1 MKQKGVHVS
10 QVSAQ
15 HTKSKT
21 LTSSRSKKALI
32 DPACSLWF
40 PRLQVLRRK
49 KKTIQSQPSIS
60 ANSIVHTHRTT
71 NSLATKALF
80 GQEPNYSW
88 QYTFHLLG
96 ITSVPCR
103 TLSVRKLSRI
113 SRHHFRIL
121 PNRLCTQTIS
131 NIKHHFRT
139 LPNLPCPQAI
149 PNIKPEVYHKRPHP
163 QPATSK
169 MIMIRD
175 KALYKRDMTVFWGVI
190 GPVIVVV
197 VAVVSL
203 GAFILWKKVFSSRY

>member
-121 PNRLCTQTIS
+121 PNRLC
-131 NIKHHFRT
+131 
-139 LPNLPCPQAI
+139 PQAI